1 MSGGMHHDRDR
12 AEGFGAEV
20 DRYDRLRPSYPPEL
34 VAWLTEGG
42 AGAAVDVGCGTGQ
55 VARLLVAAGWDVLG
69 VEPDERMAARARERG
84 VAVEVARFEEWEPST
99 CDVDLVCAGQAWHWV
114 DPDRGHRR
122 AAEVLRSGG
131 RLAVFWNAY
140 RYGAEVAAVLADVYG
155 RHAPDLL
162 RDSVSLG
169 TADPRHHDEDLARL
183 AASGLF
189 DRVEARV
196 FGHERELD
204 VSMWL
209 DELTTHS
216 AYRTLGSPRTEE
228 LFSALRPALAAATGD
243 TITVRHD
250 TNVVS
255 GVRSPPSA

>member
-1 MSGGMHHDRDR
+1 MHHDRDR

-42 AGAAVDVGCGTGQ
+42 AGTAVDVGCGTGQ
-55 VARLLVAAGWDVLG
+55 VARLLVAAGWDVVG
-69 VEPDERMAARARERG
+69 VEPDARMAARARERG
-84 VAVEVARFEEWEPST
+84 VRVEVARFEEWEPSVRK
-99 CDVDLVCAGQAWHWV
+99 VDLVCSGQAWHWV

-122 AAEVLRSGG
+122 AAELLRPGG

-140 RYGAEVAAVLADVYG
+140 RYDAEVAAVFADVYG
-155 RHAPDLL
+155 RRAPDLL
-162 RDSVSLG
+162 RDSMSLG
-169 TADPRHHDEDLARL
+169 TADPRHHDEDVARL

-189 DRVEARV
+189 DAVEARV
-196 FGHERELD
+196 FDHDRELH

-216 AYRTLGSPRTEE
+216 AYRTLGERKTEE
-228 LFSALRPALAAATGD
+228 LFSELRPALAAATGD
-243 TITVRHD
+243 TIAVRYDTTVA
-250 TNVVS
+250 S